1 MKVVKIIENV
11 PIRNDEGW
19 YLFIQALIGSSYVYG
34 AVVCETAAEAS
45 AIKEGQHLDIEKTKF
60 VRRSTPTIW
69 NWYSSTF

>member
-60 VRRSTPTIW
+60 VRRTSPTI
-69 NWYSSTF
+69 

>member
-45 AIKEGQHLDIEKTKF
+45 AITEGQHLDIEKTKF
-60 VRRSTPTIW
+60 VRRSTTTI
-69 NWYSSTF
+69 

>member
-1 MKVVKIIENV
+1 MKVIRIIERV
-11 PIRNDEGW
+11 PIINADGKW

-60 VRRSTPTIW
+60 VRRSTPTL
-69 NWYSSTF
+69 

>member
-19 YLFIQALIGSSYVYG
+19 YLFIQALIGSSYVDG
-34 AVVCETAAEAS
+34 AGVCETAAEAS

-60 VRRSTPTIW
+60 VRRSTPPI
-69 NWYSSTF
+69 

>member
-1 MKVVKIIENV
+1 MKVVKIIEST
-11 PIRNDEGW
+11 PLRNDEDW

-60 VRRSTPTIW
+60 VRRSTPTI
-69 NWYSSTF
+69 

>member
-34 AVVCETAAEAS
+34 SVVCKTMEEAFS
-45 AIKEGQHLDIEKTKF
+45 IKEGQHLDIEKTKF
-60 VRRSTPTIW
+60 MRRI
-69 NWYSSTF
+69 NL

>member
-34 AVVCETAAEAS
+34 AVLCETMEAAF
-45 AIKEGQHLDIEKTKF
+45 AIKEGQYLDIEKTKF
-60 VRRSTPTIW
+60 ERRTSL
-69 NWYSSTF
+69 

>member
-19 YLFIQALIGSSYVYG
+19 YLFIQALIGNSYVYG

-60 VRRSTPTIW
+60 VRRSTPTI
-69 NWYSSTF
+69 

>member
-1 MKVVKIIENV
+1 MGINQWNMKVVKIIENV

-60 VRRSTPTIW
+60 VRRSTPTI
-69 NWYSSTF
+69 

>member
-11 PIRNDEGW
+11 PNRNDEGW

-60 VRRSTPTIW
+60 VRRSTPTI
-69 NWYSSTF
+69 

>member
-34 AVVCETAAEAS
+34 SVVCKTMEEAFS
-45 AIKEGQHLDIEKTKF
+45 IKEGQHLDLEKTKF
-60 VRRSTPTIW
+60 MRRI
-69 NWYSSTF
+69 NL

>member
-34 AVVCETAAEAS
+34 AVVCKTAAEAS

-60 VRRSTPTIW
+60 VRRSTPTI
-69 NWYSSTF
+69 

>member
-34 AVVCETAAEAS
+34 SVVCKTMEEAF
-45 AIKEGQHLDIEKTKF
+45 AIKEGQHLDLEKTKF
-60 VRRSTPTIW
+60 MRRI
-69 NWYSSTF
+69 NL

>member
-1 MKVVKIIENV
+1 MKVVKIIE
-11 PIRNDEGW
+11 PTPLRNDEGW

-60 VRRSTPTIW
+60 VRRSTPTI
-69 NWYSSTF
+69 

>member
-1 MKVVKIIENV
+1 MKVVKIIE
-11 PIRNDEGW
+11 PTPLRNDEGW

-60 VRRSTPTIW
+60 VRRSTPTL
-69 NWYSSTF
+69 